1 MFTMLFV
8 SMMEVVSMKGFMT
21 LKETSEKWGISTRR
35 INTLCIE
42 GRVEGATKIGTMWV
56 IPEDAKV
63 PEDRRIKSGKYIKNK
78 PG

>member
-1 MFTMLFV
+1 
-8 SMMEVVSMKGFMT
+8 MKGFMT

-35 INTLCIE
+35 INTLCVE

>member
-1 MFTMLFV
+1 MLFV

>member
-1 MFTMLFV
+1 
-8 SMMEVVSMKGFMT
+8 MKGFMT